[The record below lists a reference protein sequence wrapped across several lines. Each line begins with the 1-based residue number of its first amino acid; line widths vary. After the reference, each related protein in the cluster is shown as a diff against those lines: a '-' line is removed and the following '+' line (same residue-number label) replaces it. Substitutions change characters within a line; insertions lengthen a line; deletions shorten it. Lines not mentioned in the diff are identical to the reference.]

1 MHLRLKCLV
10 LQNSSLADSVT
21 YFGLVFSS
29 HQKEPRPGILL
40 SSHSLPHLGAL
51 LQSLLHRFFF
61 FLHFFS
67 A

>member
-29 HQKEPRPGILL
+29 HQKEPRPGMLL